1 LTIQFVS
8 IKIKSLLL
16 LVAGPRSKEALM
28 KRKQA
33 EALLVDSERSDEAA
47 LVQDALS
54 HPVRVRI
61 LGWMRHQP
69 ARTQS
74 EVGKALGIS
83 NAAAR
88 YHLKVLEGVGLVN
101 FQGTRP
107 GPNSI
112 TEKLYAYNPE
122 VWKRVSADANR
133 AEKLDFMLDY
143 TFASIQEIHRK
154 AVDIIKSEWGSPF
167 IAGSVGAFATPA
179 EIERLKGKLESLT
192 ERFYRDHKD
201 PKKHG
206 AVPVAITFAVLP
218 SSDKDAQG
226 WAGERVFEWH
236 GKDDKG

>member
-1 LTIQFVS
+1 M
-8 IKIKSLLL
+8 KSKQTDAFIPG
-16 LVAGPRSKEALM
+16 AG
-28 KRKQA
+28 
-33 EALLVDSERSDEAA
+33 DEML

-54 HPVRVRI
+54 HPIRVRI
-61 LGWMRHQP
+61 VGWMRHQP

-88 YHLKVLEGVGLVN
+88 YHLKVLEGVGLVT

-122 VWKRVSADANR
+122 VWKRISADADR

-143 TFASIQEIHRK
+143 TFASIQEIQRK
-154 AVDIIKSEWGSPF
+154 AVDMIKNDWSSSF

-179 EIERLKGKLESLT
+179 EIEALKRKLESLT
-192 ERFYRDHKD
+192 ERFYRDHKTS
-201 PKKHG
+201 KRQG
-206 AVPVAITFAVLP
+206 TTPVAITFAVLP
-218 SSDKDAQG
+218 SSVEDAHG
-226 WAGERVFEWH
+226 WAGERVFEWQ
-236 GKDDKG
+236 GKP